1 MDESTVERDP
11 RLLVILERDVGMFS
25 LFHQVVNTLRLIEQH
40 NLDCVPIVLFGTGCI
55 YFHDKGFLGKRSV
68 WEYYFEPLSPG
79 YGENQILDELGPEP
93 FETIESMRKW
103 QERERGKVEFP
114 QDLHLL
120 PPETVDD
127 VRNYARVLS
136 SKRLSHSVWREAFNP
151 VIDGRRLDPSSVS
164 VSPKQIVDRYMK
176 YRPHISQA
184 IDDFHARH
192 LAGHHVIGVH
202 IRGTDGNRSPARGFD
217 ISFDRYF
224 AAIEHEFDAVG
235 RENCRVFV
243 ASDEQN
249 FIDLFVE
256 KYGDLVVSFDS
267 IRKTDD
273 DKVFGKGPTGQGVP
287 AYITKSQD
295 VAVRNGRD
303 VVIEYGLLCKSQIF
317 IHNYS
322 GISDAVKYS
331 VARSVYV
338 S

>member
-1 MDESTVERDP
+1 MDNSTVERDS

-25 LFHQVVNTLRLIEQH
+25 LFHQVVNTLRLIEEH
-40 NLDCVPIVLFGTGCI
+40 NLDYVPIVLFGAGCI
-55 YFHDKGFLGKRSV
+55 YFHDKGFMGRRSA
-68 WEYYFEPLSPG
+68 WEYYFEPVSPG
-79 YGENQILDELGPEP
+79 YGENHILDELGPKP
-93 FETIESMRKW
+93 FDIIESMRKW

-136 SKRLSHSVWREAFNP
+136 SQSLSRSVWREAFDP
-151 VIDGRRLDPSSVS
+151 VINDRRIDRSSVS
-164 VSPKQIVDRYMK
+164 IQPTQIVDRYIR
-176 YRPHISQA
+176 YRPHIAQA

-224 AAIEHEFDAVG
+224 SAIEREIEAAG

-243 ASDEQN
+243 ATDEQN

-256 KYGDLVVSFDS
+256 KYGDLIVSFDS

-273 DKVFGKGPTGQGVP
+273 DMVFGKGPTGQILP

-295 VAVRNGRD
+295 VAVTNGRD
-303 VVIEYGLLCKSQIF
+303 VVIEYGLLCKSQTF

-322 GISDAVKYS
+322 SISDAVRYS
-331 VARSVYV
+331 VPRSVDV